1 MVTLLIKTETLT
13 ANVEISSSRLED
25 VIDTF
30 LGMLPLA
37 GWHIDTV
44 QRGIIEAAEAIEE
57 SKQHETNTLA
67 KSNNCVTC
75 SCGRVDTCAMA

>member
-30 LGMLPLA
+30 VGMLPLA

-44 QRGIIEAAEAIEE
+44 QRGIIEAAESIEE

-75 SCGRVDTCAMA
+75 SCHSVDACDMA

>member
-1 MVTLLIKTETLT
+1 MITLKVETRTLT
-13 ANVEISSSRLED
+13 ANVEISSGEMSD
-25 VIDTF
+25 IIDTF
-30 LGMLPLA
+30 MGVLTLG

-75 SCGRVDTCAMA
+75 DCHRANACTMA